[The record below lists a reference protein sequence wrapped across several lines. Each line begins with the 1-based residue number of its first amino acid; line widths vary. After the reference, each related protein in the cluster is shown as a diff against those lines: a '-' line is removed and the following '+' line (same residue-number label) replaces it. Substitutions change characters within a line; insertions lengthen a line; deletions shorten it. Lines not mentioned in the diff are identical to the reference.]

1 MDITPARRKF
11 TKSILTR
18 RSSEGSAFEFG
29 GCYLASA
36 AVDHADALVAAAPAA
51 EINVAVAAFSV
62 VRAGGI
68 VAEAL
73 LDG

>member
-1 MDITPARRKF
+1 VIEDGDDLVGWQLGAF
-11 TKSILTR
+11 
-18 RSSEGSAFEFG
+18 EGGALEFG
-29 GCYLASA
+29 GCLLEGA
-36 AVDHADALVAAAPAA
+36 AVDHADPLVAAAPAT
-51 EINVAVAAFSV
+51 EINVAVAAFAV